1 MALFFQELKKIWRP
15 GILVAL
21 ALLGGI
27 YYNMFPLFYIEY
39 FFNANT
45 AEVEYDLAVEWLEK
59 YGPTMEPEEREEL
72 DEQLSDEIQA
82 FNEQLAAFPEAVRRG
97 LDDYASFQAGYSSY
111 WGSIEN
117 GQEKDA
123 DIERFFDTVRN
134 STLYY
139 RVKKLENYIAN
150 YDWHSDVAENWEG
163 FYSNE
168 PDDAWGPGK
177 KARQQEL
184 DCGGSR
190 GFLPL
195 GVLSST
201 SEYAKDL
208 AVWIVLS
215 VVVLLSPSLVRDRLH
230 RMRQTQWSS
239 RQGRRVQSVQLAAGM
254 ASALA
259 LTALD
264 AAIYAVPFLA
274 QGPLKL
280 ARCPLYNW
288 CKGGY
293 PWFDWTY
300 GGYLGVL
307 LLLLLALG
315 VGAGALTMFLSQY
328 SGNYIAM
335 LLKAVPLFVVL
346 GPLFG
351 SWLLDGAFFF
361 RVLYDYSNIDVPK
374 GAEGVCA
381 AALVALGAA
390 LLLWTALRQKRR
402 ELVS

>member
-15 GILVAL
+15 GILAAL

-27 YYNMFPLFYIEY
+27 YYYMFPLIYIEY
-39 FFNANT
+39 FFNGNT
-45 AEVEYDLAVEWLEK
+45 AEVEFDLAVEWLEK

-72 DEQLSDEIQA
+72 DGQLSEEIRI
-82 FNEQLAAFPEAVRRG
+82 FNEQLAAFPEAVQRG
-97 LDDYASFQAGYSSY
+97 LDDYASFQAGYLSY
-111 WGSIEN
+111 CGGIRD
-117 GQEKDA
+117 GQEA
-123 DIERFFDTVRN
+123 DRDSELFFDTVMN
-134 STLYY
+134 NTNYY
-139 RVKKLENYIAN
+139 RAKKLENYIAN
-150 YDWHSDVAENWEG
+150 YDWYSDVAENWVE
-163 FYSNE
+163 FYSDK
-168 PDDAWGPGK
+168 PDDAWGPGQ

-190 GFLPL
+190 GFLPK
-195 GVLSST
+195 GVLDST
-201 SEYAKDL
+201 WEYAKDL
-208 AVWIVLS
+208 SVWIVLS
-215 VVVLLSPSLVRDRLH
+215 VVVLLSPTLVRDRLH

-239 RQGRRVQSVQLAAGM
+239 RRGRRVQNVQFAAGM

-259 LTALD
+259 LTALN
-264 AAIYAVPFLA
+264 AVIYAAPFLA

-280 ARCPLYNW
+280 AQCPLYNW
-288 CKGGY
+288 CLGNC

-300 GGYLGVL
+300 RAYLGVL

-315 VGAGALTMFLSQY
+315 LGASALTMFLSQY

-361 RVLYDYSNIDVPK
+361 RPLYDYSNIDVPK
-374 GAEGVCA
+374 GTEAVCA

-390 LLLWTALRQKRR
+390 ALLWTALRQKRR